1 MGFGLLLIGY
11 VFYLNT
17 IIPVYSIPVSALVMA
32 FGLRKLRV
40 WNSGLRGAWR
50 TDLATLVYG
59 LAAAGLAGAIAAGV
73 KIPDTLSSVVS
84 AGLCLLVLLFHF
96 YLGSGVIQLT
106 QEVGLIR
113 LRGRALFFRTSAC
126 IYWFLYAFLNLDLGE
141 KLDTFVA
148 RLFIPMVI
156 VGLVV
161 AIVGISVIF
170 SCYTDIGLPDEMN
183 APEKPGFIA
192 KWKRKNEE
200 VDRKDD

>member
-17 IIPVYSIPVSALVMA
+17 VIPVYTIPVSALVMA
-32 FGLRKLRV
+32 FGLRKLKV

-59 LAAAGLAGAIAAGV
+59 LAAAGLAGALAAGAN
-73 KIPDTLSSVVS
+73 ISDTLSSIVS

-96 YLGSGVIQLT
+96 YLGSGLIQLT
-106 QEVGLIR
+106 QEVGLFR

-126 IYWFLYAFLNLDLGE
+126 IYWLLYAFFNLDLGE
-141 KLDTFVA
+141 KLDPVVA

-161 AIVGISVIF
+161 AVIGISVFF
-170 SCYTDIGLPDEMN
+170 SCYTDIGMPDEQD
-183 APEKPGFIA
+183 APEKPGFFA
-192 KWKRKNEE
+192 RWKRKNKE

>member
-17 IIPVYSIPVSALVMA
+17 VIPVYTIPLSALVMA
-32 FGLRKLRV
+32 FGLRKLKV

-73 KIPDTLSSVVS
+73 KIPETLSSIVS

-106 QEVGLIR
+106 QEVGLLR
-113 LRGRALFFRTSAC
+113 LRGRTLFFRTSAC
-126 IYWFLYAFLNLDLGE
+126 IYWLLYAFFNLDLGK
-141 KLDTFVA
+141 KLEPVVA
-148 RLFIPMVI
+148 RLFIPMAV

-161 AIVGISVIF
+161 AIIGISVIF
-170 SCYTDIGLPDEMN
+170 SCYTDIGLPDEQYV
-183 APEKPGFIA
+183 PEKPGLIDE
-192 KWKRKNEE
+192 WKRKNEE